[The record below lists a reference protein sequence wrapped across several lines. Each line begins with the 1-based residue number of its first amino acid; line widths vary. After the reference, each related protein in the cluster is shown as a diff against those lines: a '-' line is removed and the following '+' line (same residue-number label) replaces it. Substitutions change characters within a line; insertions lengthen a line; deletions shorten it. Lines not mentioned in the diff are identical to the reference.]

1 MAVRACI
8 LDGSRP
14 PSDDTISTLPLT
26 ALLGTFISGLRLPYI
41 HARFKFHSSQG
52 AQTFL
57 IPFFSYYAR
66 LLLLRLFARRLIKLV
81 PLTGVANNSL
91 PYNAIFPIFTPLS
104 SPPRTFF
111 SPPRQPNDSFRK
123 IVNPYL
129 CLFPVQSSI
138 IFEES
143 VISPVA
149 KSINIVYIDTRVREG
164 RRRGY
169 ENRWEG
175 LGSENLR
182 ERVKGRA
189 CNSPLS
195 RRASVEEGEGVNA
208 LRGWFLNRDRRGTAM
223 GKGTRGPV
231 LRS

>member
-8 LDGSRP
+8 PDGSRP

-52 AQTFL
+52 TQTFL

-123 IVNPYL
+123 IVNSYIYVY
-129 CLFPVQSSI
+129 FPCKVPSFSRKAGSAPSQNLL
-138 IFEES
+138 
-143 VISPVA
+143 IS
-149 KSINIVYIDTRVREG
+149 YI
-164 RRRGY
+164 
-169 ENRWEG
+169 
-175 LGSENLR
+175 
-182 ERVKGRA
+182 
-189 CNSPLS
+189 
-195 RRASVEEGEGVNA
+195 
-208 LRGWFLNRDRRGTAM
+208 
-223 GKGTRGPV
+223 
-231 LRS
+231 

>member
-1 MAVRACI
+1 MPGRNPIYYSSPNMAVRACI
-8 LDGSRP
+8 PDGSRP

-123 IVNPYL
+123 IVNSYIYIY
-129 CLFPVQSSI
+129 FPCKVPSFSRKAGSAPSQNLL
-138 IFEES
+138 
-143 VISPVA
+143 IS
-149 KSINIVYIDTRVREG
+149 YI
-164 RRRGY
+164 
-169 ENRWEG
+169 
-175 LGSENLR
+175 
-182 ERVKGRA
+182 
-189 CNSPLS
+189 
-195 RRASVEEGEGVNA
+195 
-208 LRGWFLNRDRRGTAM
+208 
-223 GKGTRGPV
+223 
-231 LRS
+231 